1 MSAVAGTVTGPG
13 DRSLWRLAEIYHAV
27 VYYAPERPAH
37 YEALGLKGGWM
48 AYFATRSAALGQVP
62 PAVVTA
68 CFYNFKHTMVA
79 RALPDAWR
87 YTTAELAC
95 EARLAVFDEAIRRL
109 LGRGLESE
117 ETAEAADLAT
127 EAVRALSHEGR
138 VLFAAHVSLPL
149 PAAPHLALF
158 WATAAMRDYRG
169 DGHNIAL
176 AAAGVDGCEAHVLM
190 TSMGLVPPDQRTYR
204 GWDVEDW
211 EGAHGRL
218 LERGWID
225 PAGRLTQSG
234 QRERAEI
241 EELTDRLSQPMLDAL
256 GADGTRRLIRRL
268 TPLAAGVVRGGGV
281 PYPNGMGSPPLTEL
295 LDVD

>member
-1 MSAVAGTVTGPG
+1 MSAVAGTVNSPSGG
-13 DRSLWRLAEIYHAV
+13 SLWRLAEIYHAV

-48 AYFATRSAALGQVP
+48 AYFATRAAALGQVP

-68 CFYNFKHTMVA
+68 CFYNFKYTMVE

-109 LGRGLESE
+109 LGREVESE
-117 ETAEAADLAT
+117 ETAEVADVAT
-127 EAVRALSHEGR
+127 EAVRTLPHEGR
-138 VLFAAHVSLPL
+138 VLFAAHLSLPR

-158 WATAAMRDYRG
+158 WATAAMREYRG

-176 AAAGVDGCEAHVLM
+176 AAARVDGCEAHVLM
-190 TSMGLVPPDQRTYR
+190 TSMGLVPPNQRTYR

-211 EGAHGRL
+211 DAACARL

-225 PAGRLTQSG
+225 QTGRLTQSG
-234 QRERAEI
+234 QRQRAEI

-256 GADGTRRLIRRL
+256 GADATRRLIRLL
-268 TPLAAGVVRGGGV
+268 TPMAAGIVRGGGI
-281 PYPNGMGSPPLTEL
+281 PYPNGMGSPPVPEL
-295 LDVD
+295 LDMT